1 VAVVEWISE
10 EDGLSQVIGDEL
22 TSLGHHICFF
32 RHDAPVPDDV
42 DVVFTWAPYG
52 RWLPILQR
60 LSRLSANQRPTM
72 VHWNTE
78 GLPDLRIPW
87 SIVSALSA
95 VRSRLDR
102 LGEADLG
109 VGRNLVRTLINAWEH
124 RALRFR
130 YVGDYYY
137 AYRQGWLDVF
147 ADSSAIY
154 AQLHRQHGLP
164 TLVAPWGAA
173 PRWYADLGLERDIDV
188 LWMGQLRGRR
198 RRLLDQVRGK
208 LRKRG
213 VDIHVVDNREQPFVF
228 GEDRTR
234 LLNRAKITLNLTR
247 TWYDDNYSRFALA
260 APNRSLIVS
269 EPLLPHC
276 PQYEAG
282 VHYVS
287 APIDQLANTIVSYL
301 ENEAK
306 RQRIVENAY
315 QFVTTELTFHNSIK
329 TIMDAVCQARQ
340 TLPSGNGRL

>member
-1 VAVVEWISE
+1 
-10 EDGLSQVIGDEL
+10 
-22 TSLGHHICFF
+22 
-32 RHDAPVPDDV
+32 
-42 DVVFTWAPYG
+42 
-52 RWLPILQR
+52 
-60 LSRLSANQRPTM
+60 
-72 VHWNTE
+72 
-78 GLPDLRIPW
+78 
-87 SIVSALSA
+87 
-95 VRSRLDR
+95 
-102 LGEADLG
+102 
-109 VGRNLVRTLINAWEH
+109 
-124 RALRFR
+124 
-130 YVGDYYY
+130 
-137 AYRQGWLDVF
+137 
-147 ADSSAIY
+147 
-154 AQLHRQHGLP
+154 
-164 TLVAPWGAA
+164 
-173 PRWYADLGLERDIDV
+173 
-188 LWMGQLRGRR
+188 
-198 RRLLDQVRGK
+198 LLDQVRGK